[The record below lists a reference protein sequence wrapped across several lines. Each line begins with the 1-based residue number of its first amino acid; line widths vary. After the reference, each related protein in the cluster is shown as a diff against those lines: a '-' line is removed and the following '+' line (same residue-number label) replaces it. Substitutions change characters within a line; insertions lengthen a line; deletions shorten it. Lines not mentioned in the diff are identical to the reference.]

1 MSLIHSGLLW
11 WQSAV
16 VYQIYPWSFQDSN
29 GDGIGD
35 LPGITSR
42 LDYLKGTPDSLGID
56 AIWLSPIYPSPM
68 HDFGY
73 DVMDY
78 CDIDP
83 RFGTLADFDRLTA
96 EAHRRGIRIVMD
108 LVLNHTSDQHP
119 WFLESRSSRTSAKR
133 DWYYWADGKSAHRPP
148 NNWAARFGGSAW
160 TQDRQT
166 GQYYLHSFLREQP
179 DLNWTNPAV
188 RDALFGVVRF
198 WLERGVDGFRLDAI
212 NWLGKDTNWPNNPRR
227 LAWRS
232 YYRQVHRYDR
242 DQPQAH
248 EALRALR
255 AFVKD
260 RPETVFVGEASSDTP
275 GGPAAFYGTG
285 SDELHEVFDFRLLRS
300 PWQPDAF
307 RRLILESDR
316 AVPLGGWPPVV
327 FSNHDQSRHIDRY
340 GKGGDPVRRARAAAL
355 LLFTLRGTPFVYY
368 GEELGLRDGTL
379 GRSDLR
385 DPYTIRYWPWKKGR
399 DPARTPMPWD
409 AEPQAGFTT
418 GRPWL
423 PLSQGWRQTNVTR
436 EQNDAG
442 SMLSL
447 YKRLIRLKQG
457 SNALTVGSFEPI
469 AGDSN
474 DCLLFQRRFQA
485 DGSHQEVMLVGVNF
499 SAQAQTVSLPAS
511 APLPKRCGRLIL
523 STDPQR
529 GEERWTADRFLLG
542 PDEGMVVRLE

>member
-1 MSLIHSGLLW
+1 MFLIHSDLPW

-16 VYQIYPWSFQDSN
+16 IYQIYPWSFQDSN

-232 YYRQVHRYDR
+232 YYRQIHRYDR
-242 DQPQAH
+242 DQPQAVQIH
-248 EALRALR
+248 ARR
-255 AFVKD
+255 
-260 RPETVFVGEASSDTP
+260 
-275 GGPAAFYGTG
+275 
-285 SDELHEVFDFRLLRS
+285 
-300 PWQPDAF
+300 
-307 RRLILESDR
+307 RRL
-316 AVPLGGWPPVV
+316 
-327 FSNHDQSRHIDRY
+327 
-340 GKGGDPVRRARAAAL
+340 
-355 LLFTLRGTPFVYY
+355 
-368 GEELGLRDGTL
+368 
-379 GRSDLR
+379 
-385 DPYTIRYWPWKKGR
+385 
-399 DPARTPMPWD
+399 
-409 AEPQAGFTT
+409 
-418 GRPWL
+418 
-423 PLSQGWRQTNVTR
+423 
-436 EQNDAG
+436 
-442 SMLSL
+442 
-447 YKRLIRLKQG
+447 
-457 SNALTVGSFEPI
+457 
-469 AGDSN
+469 
-474 DCLLFQRRFQA
+474 
-485 DGSHQEVMLVGVNF
+485 
-499 SAQAQTVSLPAS
+499 
-511 APLPKRCGRLIL
+511 
-523 STDPQR
+523 
-529 GEERWTADRFLLG
+529 
-542 PDEGMVVRLE
+542 